1 MAFTGERNSEGKFDG
16 QGAYSF
22 ADGATDTGEWKDN
35 QPNGQGSETD
45 KLGATTYIGLFK
57 NGKHAVATAVALVPA
72 TATPAIAKPANTMA
86 APAEAP
92 VVAPTAAATVPTPTA
107 TAMPAPTQP
116 PAAKRNHISGYWSSH
131 ARD

>member
-16 QGAYSF
+16 QGTYTF
-22 ADGATDTGEWKDN
+22 ADGAPYNGEWKDN
-35 QPNGQGSETD
+35 QPNGQRSETD

-86 APAEAP
+86 APTEAP
-92 VVAPTAAATVPTPTA
+92 VVAPTAAATVPPPTA
-107 TAMPAPTQP
+107 TALPAPTQP